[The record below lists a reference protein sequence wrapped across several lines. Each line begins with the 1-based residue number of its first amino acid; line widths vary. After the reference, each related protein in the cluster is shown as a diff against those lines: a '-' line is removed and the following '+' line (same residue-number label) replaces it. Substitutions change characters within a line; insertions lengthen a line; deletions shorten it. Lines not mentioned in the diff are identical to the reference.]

1 MQFEGIYT
9 PVITPF
15 REDYSIDF
23 DAYAAHVNFLKE
35 SGVHG
40 LMIGGTTGEYYVE
53 SHEERVEL
61 LKVAREVVGDQL
73 QIIFGT
79 GSVNPDASI
88 KLAEDGAK
96 HGADVLLVATPP
108 YSLPTQRELA
118 LHALAIDRAADM
130 PIMLYN
136 YPDRMGVNMEEE
148 FLDRVGRSANFC
160 GIKESSG
167 DINRLHMLARDY
179 PHIQVSCGMD
189 DQALEF
195 FAWGAKS
202 WVCAGSNFL
211 PKEHIALYKACVVE
225 NDFRKG
231 RRIMS
236 AMMPLMRVLEQGGKF
251 IQSVKYGVTLDG
263 RFSGEVRKPL
273 RGLNKDEKRAMAQVV
288 KTLKTTIAG
297 IEAEANGEAPSQF
310 IESIKASIS
319 ETEALA
325 QQSSQEAGE

>member
-1 MQFEGIYT
+1 MKFEGIYT

-15 REDYSIDF
+15 RDDSSIDF
-23 DAYAAHVNFLKE
+23 NAYAEHVQYLVN

-53 SHEERVEL
+53 SHAERVDL
-61 LKVAREVVGDQL
+61 LKAAKEVVGNKA

-79 GSVNPDASI
+79 GSIDPSASI

-96 HGADVLLVATPP
+96 NGADVLLVATPP

-148 FLDRVGRSANFC
+148 FLDRVGQSANFC

-167 DINRLHMLARDY
+167 NINRLHMLLRDY
-179 PHIQVSCGMD
+179 PHIQASCGMD

-195 FAWGAKS
+195 FAWGARS

-211 PKEHIALYKACVVE
+211 PKEHIALYQACVVE
-225 NDFRKG
+225 NNFNKG
-231 RRIMS
+231 RKIMS
-236 AMMPLMRVLEQGGKF
+236 AMLPLMRVLEQGGKF
-251 IQSVKYGVTLDG
+251 IQSVKHGVTLDG
-263 RFSGEVRKPL
+263 RFAGTVRKPL
-273 RGLNKDEKRAMAQVV
+273 RGLNKDDKRELAQVIR
-288 KTLKTTIAG
+288 TLKTAIAA
-297 IEAEANGEAPSQF
+297 IEAEMPSTV
-310 IESIKASIS
+310 SAKPNKK
-319 ETEALA
+319 
-325 QQSSQEAGE
+325 AGE

>member
-1 MQFEGIYT
+1 MKFEGIYT

-15 REDYSIDF
+15 RDDSSIDF
-23 DAYAAHVNFLKE
+23 DAYQTHVKHLVNE
-35 SGVHG
+35 GVHG

-61 LKVAREVVGDQL
+61 LTKAKEVVGDQA

-79 GSVNPDASI
+79 GSLDPKASL
-88 KLAEDGAK
+88 KLAEAGAK
-96 HGADVLLVATPP
+96 SGADVLLVATPP
-108 YSLPTQRELA
+108 YSLPTQRELS

-148 FLDRVGRSANFC
+148 FLDRVGQSKNFC

-167 DINRLHMLARDY
+167 DINRLHMMMRDY
-179 PHIQVSCGMD
+179 PHIQTACGMD

-195 FAWGAKS
+195 FAWGARS

-211 PKEHIALYKACVVE
+211 AKEHIALYQACVLE
-225 NDFRKG
+225 NDFIKG

-251 IQSVKYGVTLDG
+251 IQSVKYGVTMDG
-263 RFSGEVRKPL
+263 RFAGTVRSPL
-273 RGLNKDEKRAMAQVV
+273 RDLNKDDKRQMEQVV
-288 KTLKTTIAG
+288 RTLKTAIAS
-297 IEAEANGEAPSQF
+297 ILEEAPAQGQTA
-310 IESIKASIS
+310 KANKK
-319 ETEALA
+319 
-325 QQSSQEAGE
+325 AGA

>member
-1 MQFEGIYT
+1 MHFEGIYT

-15 REDYSIDF
+15 NTDSSID
-23 DAYAAHVNFLKE
+23 YAAYSAHVQYLLE

-61 LKVAREVVGDQL
+61 LKIARQICGNKL

-79 GSVNPDASI
+79 GSLNPVASLQ
-88 KLAEDGAK
+88 LAEDGAK
-96 HGADVLLVATPP
+96 YAADVLLVATPP
-108 YSLPTQRELA
+108 YSLPTQNELA
-118 LHALAIDRAADM
+118 QHALAVDRVADM

-136 YPDRMGVNMEEE
+136 YPDRMGVNMEAE
-148 FLDRVGRSANFC
+148 FLDQISQAANFC

-167 DINRLHMLARDY
+167 DINRLHMLACDY
-179 PHIQVSCGMD
+179 PHIQVACGMD

-211 PKEHIALYKACVVE
+211 PQEHIALYNACVLE
-225 NDFRKG
+225 RDFVKG
-231 RRIMS
+231 CRIMS

-251 IQSVKYGVTLDG
+251 IQSVKQGVTLEG
-263 RFSGEVRKPL
+263 RVGGEVRKPL
-273 RGLNKDEKRAMAQVV
+273 LGLDEDEKRALQNVV
-288 KTLKTTIAG
+288 TTLKENI
-297 IEAEANGEAPSQF
+297 
-310 IESIKASIS
+310 ASI
-319 ETEALA
+319 EKGA
-325 QQSSQEAGE
+325 

>member
-1 MQFEGIYT
+1 MRFEGIYT

-15 REDYSIDF
+15 NEDFSINYE
-23 DAYAAHVNFLKE
+23 AYAAHVDYLKQ

-61 LKVAREVVGDQL
+61 LKIAREVVGKDL
-73 QIIFGT
+73 TIIFGT
-79 GSVNPDASI
+79 GSIDPSASL
-88 KLAEDGAK
+88 KLAEDSVK
-96 HGADVLLVATPP
+96 YGADSILVATPP
-108 YSLPTQRELA
+108 YSVPTQRELA
-118 LHALAIDRAADM
+118 MNALAIDRASGL

-136 YPDRMGVNMEEE
+136 YPGRMSVDMEAE
-148 FLDRVGRSANFC
+148 FLDIVGRSSNFC

-179 PHIQVSCGMD
+179 PHIQAACGMD

-211 PKEHIALYKACVVE
+211 PKEHIALYQACVVE
-225 NDFRKG
+225 NDFNKG

-263 RFSGEVRKPL
+263 RFAGEVRKPL
-273 RGLNKDEKRAMAQVV
+273 RGLNNQDKRAMEEVV
-288 KTLKTTIAG
+288 KTLKTTIAK
-297 IEAEANGEAPSQF
+297 IEAEAGA
-310 IESIKASIS
+310 
-319 ETEALA
+319 
-325 QQSSQEAGE
+325 